1 MKNKLT
7 LLQLIQAATKN
18 SVPVP
23 TDTTYKVWKVDDTGY
38 NIPISSNTTANCF
51 SELANVT
58 VRLYLLLRELPKGAD
73 IAKRVLSDTDCSS
86 LPNVSSKY
94 DDKAVALYFKFLD
107 QSTDK
112 DQLYVKRLANDLSNE
127 LAITVT
133 PGTCRKYAVFLPTLQ
148 EVANFDEK
156 WIADQWLTMY
166 FEVLNNPPKTRP
178 TTMTNTAVEKAVN
191 IFDRNYYWELKL

>member
-1 MKNKLT
+1 MKSKLT
-7 LLQLIQAATKN
+7 LLQLIQEAAKN

-23 TDTTYKVWKVDDTGY
+23 TDATYKVWKVDDTGH
-38 NIPISSNTTANCF
+38 NIPITSNITANCF
-51 SELANVT
+51 SELANIT

-73 IAKRVLSDTDCSS
+73 IAKRVLNDIVYNS
-86 LPNVSSKY
+86 LPHASDKY
-94 DDKAVALYFKFLD
+94 DDKAVALYFKFLE

-127 LAITVT
+127 LAIKVA
-133 PGTCRKYAVFLPTLQ
+133 PGTGRKYTIFLPTLQ
-148 EVANFDEK
+148 EVVSFDEK

-178 TTMTNTAVEKAVN
+178 TTMTNTAVEKAVS
-191 IFDRNYYWELKL
+191 IFDRNYYWELRL